1 MKSSI
6 LIYILHVSL
15 VNFSPDTEFT
25 SVTKNGT
32 CLSNQPKWWNYRY
45 RILIINGLTVY
56 VPKSSDI
63 YKFNFNKNV
72 KLKRLKNLQVTNYS
86 NFIKQAGWGGDP
98 ITRNISLIESQ
109 RLYKIL
115 QSDETDLEEDSME
128 FWYSICVVF
137 NFNTWS
143 LDFVL
148 TLINIGN

>member
-32 CLSNQPKWWNYRY
+32 CLSNQPKWWNNRY

-63 YKFNFNKNV
+63 YKFNFKKNV

-86 NFIKQAGWGGDP
+86 NFIKQAGGVGEPNHQKYFPYWKP
-98 ITRNISLIESQ
+98 EVIQNITKWRNRS
-109 RLYKIL
+109 RGRFNGIL
-115 QSDETDLEEDSME
+115 
-128 FWYSICVVF
+128 VF
-137 NFNTWS
+137 HLCS
-143 LDFVL
+143 V
-148 TLINIGN
+148 